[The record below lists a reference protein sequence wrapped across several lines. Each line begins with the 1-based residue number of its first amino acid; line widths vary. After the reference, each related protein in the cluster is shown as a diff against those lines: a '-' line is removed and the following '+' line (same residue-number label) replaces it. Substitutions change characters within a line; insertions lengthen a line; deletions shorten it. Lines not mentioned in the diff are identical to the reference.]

1 MEKVFV
7 LWKLEDKKAGYI
19 SADFYNENGPVTLL
33 EPPSKESYEKKLN
46 FERSRVSEWL
56 LS

>member
-1 MEKVFV
+1 MEVG
-7 LWKLEDKKAGYI
+7 DKKAGYI
-19 SADFYNENGPVTLL
+19 ATDFYNEDGPVTLL

-46 FERSRVSEWL
+46 FERSKISEWL